1 MPTHK
6 QKQAVKIMV
15 NNGSPTEAMRAANYA
30 PSAVRTPKVLT
41 ESKGYKE
48 LLKSYGLTEELVSLA
63 LVEDIKGKPSK
74 RVAELSLA
82 SDILGMKNKDTN
94 EGDKTN
100 IFIKEISI
108 KINKYLP

>member
-1 MPTHK
+1 MATTK
-6 QKQAVKIMV
+6 QTKAVKVMV
-15 NNGSPTEAMRAANYA
+15 SSGSPTQGMREAKYA
-30 PSAVRTPKVLT
+30 PSVIRNPKVLT